1 MKKLLATALATLMVV
16 SLAACGGAASSSS
29 AAASAASST
38 SEAASASAGGGKLDA
53 IKQAGKL
60 VMLTNAEFPPF
71 EYLGEG
77 GAVSG
82 VDVDLAQ
89 LVADELGVE
98 LEIVNMDFDLLIEA
112 MNSGKGDIVA
122 AGMSITEER
131 MQQVDFSIPYVDT
144 TILIVVPVGSTI
156 ASADDLV
163 GKTIAVQEA
172 TTSDLF
178 VTDNVEAKEILRFKS
193 AVEAGT
199 TVTTGKADVAVLD
212 KLTAQ
217 NVVDST
223 DGQLALLEE
232 PVSQEQYAMALPKGN
247 EDLLALVDE
256 VLGKAVDA
264 DEVNTL
270 IAKHM
275 ALSNG

>member
-38 SEAASASAGGGKLDA
+38 SEAASASAAGGKLDA

-60 VMLTNAEFPPF
+60 VMLTNAEVPPF

-131 MQQVDFSIPYVDT
+131 KQQVDFSIPYVDT

-156 ASADDLV
+156 ASADDLA

-217 NVVDST
+217 NVVDAT

-256 VLGKAVDA
+256 VLGKAVAA
-264 DEVNTL
+264 DEVNAL